1 MKLLLDT
8 HVALWALAEPQRLP
22 REVADRLRDPKNEVR
37 VSVVSLWE
45 IAIKHSLVYAD
56 GRRKLDVA
64 SREMLDW
71 LTETGFEVLTV
82 APAHCVQVD
91 ALPYRADPASGR
103 LHGDPFDRMLVA
115 QALSEPMRLLTADP
129 LVALHMPDAAGLIEV
144 IAPLRR

>member
-22 REVADRLRDPKNEVR
+22 RDVATRLRDPENEVR

-45 IAIKHSLVYAD
+45 IAIKHSLVHAD
-56 GRRKLDVA
+56 GRRKLAVA
-64 SREMLDW
+64 PREMLDW
-71 LTETGFEVLTV
+71 LTRTGFEVLAV
-82 APAHCVQVD
+82 AAAHCIQVD

-115 QALSEPMRLLTADP
+115 QALSEPMRLVTADP
-129 LVALHMPDAAGLIEV
+129 LIALHMPDAAGLIE
-144 IAPLRR
+144 IITPMRR

>member
-22 REVADRLRDPKNEVR
+22 RDVADRLRDPDNKVC

-45 IAIKHSLVYAD
+45 IAIKHSLVD
-56 GRRKLDVA
+56 DNGRRKLYVTP
-64 SREMLDW
+64 REILDW
-71 LTETGFEVLTV
+71 VTKTGFEVLGV
-82 APAHCVQVD
+82 APAHCNEAE

-103 LHGDPFDRMLVA
+103 VHGDPFDRMLVA

-144 IAPLRR
+144 IAPLQR

>member
-1 MKLLLDT
+1 VKLLLDT

-22 REVADRLRDPKNEVR
+22 RDVADRLRDPENAVH

-45 IAIKHSLVYAD
+45 IAIKHSLVHAD

-64 SREMLDW
+64 PREMLDW
-71 LTETGFEVLTV
+71 LTKTGFEVLGV
-82 APAHCVQVD
+82 APAHCIQVD
-91 ALPYRADPASGR
+91 SLPYRADPANGR

-115 QALSEPMRLLTADP
+115 QALSEPMRLLTADS
-129 LVALHMPDAAGLIEV
+129 LVALHMPDAGGLIEV

>member
-71 LTETGFEVLTV
+71 LTETGFEVLAV
-82 APAHCVQVD
+82 APAHCVQLD

>member
-22 REVADRLRDPKNEVR
+22 RDVAERLRDPENEVR

-45 IAIKHSLVYAD
+45 IAIKHSLLHAD

-64 SREMLDW
+64 PRELLDW
-71 LTETGFEVLTV
+71 LAKTGFEVLGV
-82 APAHCVQVD
+82 SPAHCIQVD
-91 ALPYRADPASGR
+91 SLPYRADPASGR

-115 QALSEPMRLLTADP
+115 QALSEPIRLLTADS
-129 LVALHMPDAAGLIEV
+129 LVALHMPDAGGLIEV
-144 IAPLRR
+144 IAPQRR

>member
-22 REVADRLRDPKNEVR
+22 RDVADRLRDPENEVR

-45 IAIKHSLVYAD
+45 IAIKHSLVHAD
-56 GRRKLDVA
+56 GRRKLAVA
-64 SREMLDW
+64 PREMLDW
-71 LTETGFEVLTV
+71 LSKTGFEVLGVT
-82 APAHCVQVD
+82 PAHCIQVD
-91 ALPYRADPASGR
+91 TLPYRADPASGR

-115 QALSEPMRLLTADP
+115 QALSEPMRLVTADP